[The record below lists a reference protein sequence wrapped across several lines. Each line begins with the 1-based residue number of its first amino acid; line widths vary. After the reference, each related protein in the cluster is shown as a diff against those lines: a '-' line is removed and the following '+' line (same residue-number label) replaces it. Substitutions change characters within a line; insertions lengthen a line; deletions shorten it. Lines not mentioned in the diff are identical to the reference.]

1 MAITREKKTEFIGKL
16 KDILAKGESVVFVNF
31 HKLSVADANALRR
44 ALRETGVLY
53 TVAKKS
59 LLRLALKEK
68 TVEGEVPK
76 LEGELALAYLPAQ
89 AGGADPIAPARGIR
103 EFAQTHPETLSIL
116 GGIFEGRFMNRAE
129 MTEVSMIPSQQTL
142 YAQFVNLINSPIQ
155 RLAVVL
161 DQVAQSKSA

>member
-44 ALRETGVLY
+44 ALRETGVGY

-59 LLRLALKEK
+59 LLRLVLKEK
-68 TVEGEVPK
+68 AAEGELPK
-76 LEGELALAYLPAQ
+76 LEGELALAY
-89 AGGADPIAPARGIR
+89 GADPIAPARGIAQ
-103 EFAQTHPETLSIL
+103 FAQTHPETLSIL
-116 GGIFEGRFMNRAE
+116 GGIFEGRFMNKAE
-129 MTEVSMIPSQQTL
+129 MTEVSMIPSRQTL